1 MNPAATDE
9 SEHEQVRRG
18 LASLLPVLEP
28 VARRFAESGY
38 HLYLVGGIVRDL
50 LVTGSAT
57 DADVDLTTDAEPGAI
72 KDLTA
77 PSATALWTQG
87 ERFGTIGARVGDRD
101 VEITTHRGEHYD
113 PESRKPVVSFGHE
126 LREDLSRRDFTVN
139 AMAIELP
146 SLDLLDPFDGRGDL
160 ESRVLRTPLSPQ
172 ISFTDDPLRMLRAAR
187 FMSRLVLTPTD
198 ELTEAATAM
207 SDRLAIV
214 SVERV
219 ADELERLLSVAD
231 PGAGFRFLQ
240 RTGLLDQVV
249 LDLPDGS
256 HDLAVALASAPSDGE
271 TDQDTARDTALVRR
285 AGLLWP
291 VADVARA
298 LSRLRYSNADRKVT
312 VDLVES
318 VRWWIDGQHSSAA
331 DGRRLLDRVG
341 GEQVG
346 AVERFARRLGPVL
359 EAELGDTGGAA
370 ACRRLLDALDR
381 LTAMG
386 DVGPYE
392 PLLSGQEIMDQLGLA
407 PGPEIGRVQR
417 LLKQHHLDHGP
428 MTVEEARDVIE
439 RLLPDRTPGSRPTP

>member
-9 SEHEQVRRG
+9 SEHDKVRRG

-28 VARRFAESGY
+28 VARPFAESGY
-38 HLYLVGGIVRDL
+38 RLFLVGGIVRDL

-72 KDLTA
+72 KELLT

-101 VEITTHRGEHYD
+101 VEVTTHRGEHYD
-113 PESRKPVVSFGHE
+113 PRSRKPVVSFGHE

-146 SLDLLDPFDGRGDL
+146 SLDLFDPFDGRGDL

-198 ELTEAATAM
+198 ELTAAATAM
-207 SDRLAIV
+207 SERLAIV

-219 ADELERLLSVAD
+219 ADELERLLSVTD

-256 HDLAVALASAPSDGE
+256 HNLAVALASARSNGE
-271 TDQDTARDTALVRR
+271 TEHDTALVRR

-291 VADVARA
+291 VADVGRA

-312 VDLVES
+312 IDLVES

-331 DGRRLLDRVG
+331 DGRRLVDRVG
-341 GEQVG
+341 GERVG
-346 AVERFARRLGPVL
+346 AVKRFARLLGPVL

-392 PLLSGQEIMDQLGLA
+392 PPLSGQEIMDHLGLA

-417 LLKQHHLDHGP
+417 LLKQHRLDHGP
-428 MTVEEARDVIE
+428 MTVDEARDAVE
-439 RLLPDRTPGSRPTP
+439 RLRSDRPSGSRPTA